1 MPATRIAIL
10 GGSAVGTPD
19 IRARIQLNC
28 AYEQLMVEA
37 ILEQSEAKALR
48 ALTLNPLIHGVSQA
62 RAVLQRIWPDALPT

>member
-1 MPATRIAIL
+1 MPA
-10 GGSAVGTPD
+10 PPND

-48 ALTLNPLIHGVSQA
+48 ALTLNPMIASISQA
-62 RAVLQRIWPDALPT
+62 REILKRVWPDAMPN